1 MAADNVIA
9 SPLGRSTKHYYYRD
23 RGLLVDLSGRD
34 AVARPFGVE
43 FNGTAALAL
52 TRAYHLY
59 SLPSG
64 PARMR
69 VAANWLIQAL
79 LGCDVSRLGSLNRSV
94 ETLVDVE
101 QTPLPQTRAGQGGWG
116 WPWAIA
122 PDCRG
127 PVRRGARCAVPGAL
141 RPPYR
146 SGPGQATTSSP
157 ASATA
162 ARDLLVAERGRAVD
176 FDRALQVSTRTSVT
190 PGSSLILPSPSSRSA
205 RRSCR

>member
-1 MAADNVIA
+1 VAADNVIA
-9 SPLGRSTKHYYYRD
+9 SMLGRSTKHYYYRD

-79 LGCDVSRLGSLNRSV
+79 LGCDVSRLGFLNRSV

-101 QTPLPQTRAGQGGWG
+101 EYSRYLKPEQAKERVGLAVGG
-116 WPWAIA
+116 
-122 PDCRG
+122 
-127 PVRRGARCAVPGAL
+127 
-141 RPPYR
+141 
-146 SGPGQATTSSP
+146 
-157 ASATA
+157 
-162 ARDLLVAERGRAVD
+162 
-176 FDRALQVSTRTSVT
+176 
-190 PGSSLILPSPSSRSA
+190 
-205 RRSCR
+205 